1 MMKLKVLTV
10 VGTRP
15 EIIRLSRILHSFD
28 KCFDHV
34 VVHTNQNYDKNLKD
48 VFFRQLKIRK
58 PKYDLK
64 IKEKNA
70 INTIS
75 KILIE
80 IEKIILIE
88 KPDAFFILG
97 DTNSSLSAI
106 VAKKYQIP
114 IFHYEAGNRCFDERV
129 PEEVNRKIVDHISDI
144 NLTYS
149 SFAKE
154 NLLNEGRK
162 SDRVIKIGSPLFEV
176 LDYYSNQINS
186 NKIISALKLE
196 HNNYFLIS
204 FHREENVDNSIR
216 LKKFLNIVNILATKY
231 KKRIIIS
238 THPRTQKK
246 LDKLKFKINKLVT
259 FSKPFGYF
267 EYVKLQQSALIVI
280 SDSGSI
286 SEEASIL
293 SLKAIS
299 LRDTQER
306 QEAMTNATIVMS
318 ILNKKDFFNS
328 INILLKDNY
337 KIQVLDDYKQKDISL
352 KLPRIIQSYYSFI
365 KREVWKINL

>member
-1 MMKLKVLTV
+1 MKLKVLTV

-15 EIIRLSRILHSFD
+15 EIIRLSRILYNFD

-88 KPDAFFILG
+88 KPDVFFILG

-216 LKKFLNIVNILATKY
+216 LKKFLNIVNILAAKY

-267 EYVKLQQSALIVI
+267 EYIKLQQSALIVI

-365 KREVWKINL
+365 KREVWKTNL